1 MSGGNVVALGAVV
14 DLQAGVGFPPDLQG
28 RSTGDYPLAKVGDIS
43 RVGRSGAVTMMSADN
58 FVSRSDLSRLR
69 MRPIPAGSV
78 LFAKIGEA
86 IRQNHRVITG
96 CEVLID
102 NNAMAAI
109 PSKDVDGRYLLHFLR
124 TVDFYALASATTVPS
139 LRKSDLQRIMMP
151 LPPLVEQRRIAAIL
165 DQADALR
172 AKRRTALAHL
182 DTLAQSIFLDMFGD
196 PATNPMGWP
205 RRSLA
210 DVFDIARGG
219 SPRPIDD
226 FITDS
231 PDGIN
236 WVMIGDASEGGG
248 KYISRT
254 RKRIKPEGARRSR
267 AVKPGDFLLTNS
279 MSFGRPYIMKTSGCI
294 HDGWLVLSPRDGTFV
309 PEYFYRLL
317 GSSAVYAE
325 FARLAPGATV
335 KNLNID
341 LVRSVEVPVAPP
353 DRQLEFARRADA
365 LERVRDSSSISLAAL
380 NEQFLSLQRKA
391 FEDDAFGLVE
401 AR

>member
-1 MSGGNVVALGAVV
+1 MSPPSAAWKKVTLGEICEFRYGKSLPEAARAGGRIPVFGSNGQVGLHDEALTSGPTIIIGRKGSFGEVNFSQVACWPIDTTYYVDESATNADLRWLSYRLAALGLTTLNRAAAVPGLNRE
-14 DLQAGVGFPPDLQG
+14 DAYRQ
-28 RSTGDYPLAKVGDIS
+28 PL
-43 RVGRSGAVTMMSADN
+43 
-58 FVSRSDLSRLR
+58 L
-69 MRPIPAGSV
+69 
-78 LFAKIGEA
+78 
-86 IRQNHRVITG
+86 
-96 CEVLID
+96 
-102 NNAMAAI
+102 
-109 PSKDVDGRYLLHFLR
+109 
-124 TVDFYALASATTVPS
+124 
-139 LRKSDLQRIMMP
+139 
-151 LPPLVEQRRIAAIL
+151 LPPVAEQRRIAAIL

-172 AKRRTALAHL
+172 TKRRTAIAHL
-182 DTLAQSIFLDMFGD
+182 DALAQSIFLDMFGD
-196 PATNPMGWP
+196 PATNPKGWP

-226 FITDS
+226 FITES

-309 PEYFYRLL
+309 SEYFYRLL

-325 FARLAPGATV
+325 FVRLAPGATV

-341 LVRSVEVPVAPP
+341 LVRSVEVPVAPT
-353 DRQLEFARRADA
+353 DRQLEFPRRADA
-365 LERVRDSSSISLAAL
+365 LERVRDSLLTSLAAL
-380 NEQFLSLQRKA
+380 NEQFLALQGQA
-391 FEDDAFGLVE
+391 FADDAFSTVE